1 MKKSTRWIMVLA
13 MVIAQLSFFNAT
25 AQATDYT
32 DTLLVQVNGVGG
44 GMPATVTVNEHDG
57 LYDLILRNFIMEDE
71 KSRLPVG
78 NVEITDINPQII
90 GNKTILHVAR
100 NITISEGDK
109 EGESWYGPNLG
120 KLPVELTAV
129 LENNQLCALIN
140 LNLSTLGQIIE
151 VRFGKAIVEGTG
163 YHIPNTGFEYWHKSS
178 GSYQEPNAWHSF
190 ETATDSYAGS
200 AGHHIEKSDKGRNG
214 STCAKIYSTSIT
226 IPFFGT
232 FIANGT
238 MTTGRLNAGSMS
250 AANNANNAYLDMGK
264 NDKDGNG
271 DPFYVTLN
279 SHPDS
284 LVLYV
289 QFKQGTTNSAH
300 PYATVSAIITDGTYY
315 QDPEDKEYK
324 NVVARASN
332 KKIAVTNGNWEC
344 ISIPF
349 VYESNN
355 VDPKAILVTI
365 STNADAGQGSSGD
378 EVLVDDLTLVYNDKL
393 SSLNVEGFDP
403 NKFEYEVKELNADN
417 LNPVANSRDAIILQS
432 IEETDTTKSA
442 VITVLAA
449 DMRSSNTYKVTVKNT
464 SGIKQTTATT
474 KNTSVTRYGIDG
486 RRVNHARKGQVI
498 IIKQA
503 DGKTV
508 KVIQ

>member
-1 MKKSTRWIMVLA
+1 MMVLA
-13 MVIAQLSFFNAT
+13 MVIAQLLFFNVT
-25 AQATDYT
+25 ALATDYT
-32 DTLLVQVNGVGG
+32 DKLLVLVNGVGNEQD
-44 GMPATVTVNEHDG
+44 ATISVNEHDG
-57 LYDLILRNFIMEDE
+57 LYDLKLKNFALASEGTLIY
-71 KSRLPVG
+71 VG
-78 NVEITDINPQII
+78 NVEVTDIKPQTS
-90 GNKTILHVAR
+90 GNAIILHVAR
-100 NITISEGDK
+100 KITISAGDVEGVDFWMGTML
-109 EGESWYGPNLG
+109 GE
-120 KLPVELTAV
+120 LPVEITAV
-129 LENNQLCALIN
+129 IEDGKAKARIG
-140 LNLSTLGQIIE
+140 LNLMDTDLHQIID
-151 VRFGKAIVEGTG
+151 VRFGSAIVKGTG
-163 YHIPNTGFEYWHKSS
+163 YHIPNGGFEDWHTSKD
-178 GSYQEPNAWHSF
+178 GNEEPNVWHSF
-190 ETATDSYAGS
+190 GS
-200 AGHHIEKSDKGRNG
+200 ASGTWASLAGKHIEKSDKGRNE
-214 STCAKIYSTSIT
+214 STCARIYSTNAV
-226 IPFFGT
+226 FA
-232 FIANGT
+232 IANGT
-238 MTTGRLNAGSMS
+238 MTTGRLKAGSMS
-250 AANNANNAYLDMGK
+250 AANTDNNAYLDMSK
-264 NDKDGNG
+264 SDKDGNG

-324 NVVARASN
+324 NVVAKAKN
-332 KKIAVTNGNWEC
+332 NQIAVTNGNWER

-349 VYESNN
+349 EYKTNN

-417 LNPVANSRDAIILQS
+417 LNPIANSRDAIILQS

-464 SGIKQTTATT
+464 SGIHQTATT

>member
-1 MKKSTRWIMVLA
+1 MKIKKNARWMMVLA
-13 MVIAQLSFFNAT
+13 MVIGQLSFFHVT

-44 GMPATVTVNEHDG
+44 GTMATVTVNEHDG
-57 LYDLILRNFIMEDE
+57 LYDLILRNFILET
-71 KSRLPVG
+71 LAVG
-78 NVEITDINPQII
+78 NVEITNIEPQTV
-90 GNKTILHVAR
+90 GNKTILHVSR
-100 NITISEGDK
+100 DITISEGDL
-109 EGESWYGPNLG
+109 EGKTWFGPELG
-120 KLPVELTAV
+120 PLPVELTAV

-140 LNLSTLGQIIE
+140 LNLMSKLGQIIE
-151 VRFGKAIVEGTG
+151 VRFGNTIVNGKG
-163 YHIPNTGFEYWHKSS
+163 YHIPNGGFEDWHKSS

-190 ETATDSYAGS
+190 ETATGSLAGS
-200 AGHHIEKSDKGRNG
+200 AGHHIEKSDKGRNN
-214 STCAKIYSTSIT
+214 SSCARVYAETVKLFG
-226 IPFFGT
+226 IP
-232 FIANGT
+232 IAVANGT
-238 MTTGRLNAGSMS
+238 MTTGRMNAGDAS
-250 AANNANNAYLDMGK
+250 AASTKNNAYIDMSK
-264 NDKDGNG
+264 TDKDGNG
-271 DPFYVTLN
+271 DPFYVNLT
-279 SHPDS
+279 SRPDS
-284 LVLYV
+284 LVMYLQYN
-289 QFKQGTTNSAH
+289 QGKTNSEYH
-300 PYATVSAIITDGTYY
+300 ATVSAIITEGPYY
-315 QDPEDKEYK
+315 QDPEDNK
-324 NVVARASN
+324 NDKAVAKAKN
-332 KKIAVTNGNWEC
+332 NTIAATNGNWER
-344 ISIPF
+344 IAIPF
-349 VYESNN
+349 VYEDNN
-355 VDPKAILVTI
+355 AEPKAILVTI
-365 STNADAGQGSSGD
+365 STNAKAGTGYDGD

-417 LNPVANSRDAIILQS
+417 LNPVADSRDAIILQS

>member
-1 MKKSTRWIMVLA
+1 MMVLA
-13 MVIAQLSFFNAT
+13 MVIGQLSFFHVT

-44 GMPATVTVNEHDG
+44 GTMATVTVNEHDG
-57 LYDLILRNFIMEDE
+57 LYDLNLRNFIMEDE
-71 KSRLPVG
+71 KTRLAVG
-78 NVEITDINPQII
+78 NVEIIDIKPQTVD
-90 GNKTILHVAR
+90 NKTILHVSR
-100 NITISEGDK
+100 DITISEGDK
-109 EGESWYGPNLG
+109 EGESWYGPMLG
-120 KLPVELTAV
+120 SLPVEVTAV
-129 LENNQLCALIN
+129 LEDNQFCALIN
-140 LNLSTLGQIIE
+140 LNLMSTLGQIIE
-151 VRFGKAIVEGTG
+151 VRFGSKLVNGSG
-163 YHIPNTGFEYWHKSS
+163 FHIPNGGFEDWHKSS
-178 GSYQEPNAWHSF
+178 GTYQEPNAWHSF
-190 ETATDSYAGS
+190 ESATGNFAGS

-238 MTTGRLNAGSMS
+238 MTTGRMNAGSMS
-250 AANNANNAYLDMGK
+250 AANTDNNAYLDMSK
-264 NDKDGNG
+264 SAKDGNG
-271 DPFYVTLN
+271 DPFYVSLN
-279 SHPDS
+279 SRPDS

-324 NVVARASN
+324 NVVAKAKN
-332 KKIAVTNGNWEC
+332 NQIAVTNGKWER

-349 VYESNN
+349 EYTTNN

-417 LNPVANSRDAIILQS
+417 LNPAANSRDAIILQTT
-432 IEETDTTKSA
+432 EETDTTKSA

-486 RRVNHARKGQVI
+486 RRVNQARKGQVI

-508 KVIQ
+508 KVLQ

>member
-13 MVIAQLSFFNAT
+13 MVIAQLSFFNVT

-44 GMPATVTVNEHDG
+44 GTMATVTVNEHDG
-57 LYDLILRNFIMEDE
+57 LYDLILRNFILET
-71 KSRLPVG
+71 LAVG
-78 NVEITDINPQII
+78 NVEITNIEPQTV
-90 GNKTILHVAR
+90 GNKTILHVSR
-100 NITISEGDK
+100 DITISEGDL
-109 EGESWYGPNLG
+109 EGKTWFGPDLG
-120 KLPVELTAV
+120 PLPVELTAV

-140 LNLSTLGQIIE
+140 LNLMSKLGQIIE
-151 VRFGKAIVEGTG
+151 VRFGNTIVNGKG
-163 YHIPNTGFEYWHKSS
+163 YHIPNGGFEDWHKSS

-190 ETATDSYAGS
+190 ETATGSLAGS
-200 AGHHIEKSDKGRNG
+200 AGHHIEKSDKGRNN
-214 STCAKIYSTSIT
+214 SSCARVYAETVKLFG
-226 IPFFGT
+226 IP
-232 FIANGT
+232 IAVANGT
-238 MTTGRLNAGSMS
+238 MTTGRMNAGDAS
-250 AANNANNAYLDMGK
+250 AASTKNNAYIDMSK
-264 NDKDGNG
+264 TDKDGNG
-271 DPFYVTLN
+271 DPFYVNLT
-279 SHPDS
+279 SRPDS
-284 LVLYV
+284 LVMYLQYN
-289 QFKQGTTNSAH
+289 QGKTNSKY
-300 PYATVSAIITDGTYY
+300 YATVSAIITEGPYY
-315 QDPEDKEYK
+315 QDPEDNK
-324 NVVARASN
+324 NDKAVAKAKN
-332 KKIAVTNGNWEC
+332 NTIAATNGNWER
-344 ISIPF
+344 IAIPF
-349 VYESNN
+349 VYEDNN
-355 VDPKAILVTI
+355 AEPKAILVTI
-365 STNADAGQGSSGD
+365 STNAEAGTGYDGD

-417 LNPVANSRDAIILQS
+417 LNPVADSRDAIILQS

-508 KVIQ
+508 KVLK

>member
-1 MKKSTRWIMVLA
+1 MKKSTRWMMVLA
-13 MVIAQLSFFNAT
+13 MVIGQLSFFNVT

-44 GMPATVTVNEHDG
+44 GTMATVTVNEHDG
-57 LYDLILRNFIMEDE
+57 LYDLILRNFILET
-71 KSRLPVG
+71 LAVG
-78 NVEITDINPQII
+78 NVEITNIEPQTV
-90 GNKTILHVAR
+90 GNKTILHVSR
-100 NITISEGDK
+100 DITISEGDL
-109 EGESWYGPNLG
+109 EGKTWFGPDLG
-120 KLPVELTAV
+120 PLPVELTAV

-140 LNLSTLGQIIE
+140 LNLMSKLGQIIE
-151 VRFGKAIVEGTG
+151 VRFGNTIVNGKG
-163 YHIPNTGFEYWHKSS
+163 YHIPNGGFEDWHKSS

-190 ETATDSYAGS
+190 ETATGSLAGS
-200 AGHHIEKSDKGRNG
+200 AGHHIEKSDKGRNN
-214 STCAKIYSTSIT
+214 SSCARVYAETVKLFG
-226 IPFFGT
+226 IP
-232 FIANGT
+232 IAVANGT
-238 MTTGRLNAGSMS
+238 MTTGRMNAGDAS
-250 AANNANNAYLDMGK
+250 AASTKNNAYIDMSK
-264 NDKDGNG
+264 TDKDGNG
-271 DPFYVTLN
+271 DPFYVNLT
-279 SHPDS
+279 SRPDS
-284 LVLYV
+284 LVMYLQYN
-289 QFKQGTTNSAH
+289 QGKTNSKY
-300 PYATVSAIITDGTYY
+300 YATVSAIITEGPYY
-315 QDPEDKEYK
+315 QDPEDNK
-324 NVVARASN
+324 NDKAVAKAKN
-332 KKIAVTNGNWEC
+332 NTIAATNGNWER
-344 ISIPF
+344 IAIPF
-349 VYESNN
+349 VYEDNN
-355 VDPKAILVTI
+355 AEPKAILVTI
-365 STNADAGQGSSGD
+365 STNAEAGTGYDGD

-417 LNPVANSRDAIILQS
+417 LNPVADSRDAIILQS

-486 RRVNHARKGQVI
+486 RHVNHARKGQVI

>member
-1 MKKSTRWIMVLA
+1 MKKNARWMMVLA
-13 MVIAQLSFFNAT
+13 MVIAQLSFFNVT

-44 GMPATVTVNEHDG
+44 GTMATVTVNEHDG
-57 LYDLILRNFIMEDE
+57 LYDLILRNFILET
-71 KSRLPVG
+71 LAVG
-78 NVEITDINPQII
+78 NVEITNIEPQTV
-90 GNKTILHVAR
+90 GNKTILHVSR
-100 NITISEGDK
+100 DITISEGDL
-109 EGESWYGPNLG
+109 EGKTWFGPDLG
-120 KLPVELTAV
+120 PLPVELTAV

-140 LNLSTLGQIIE
+140 LNLMSKLGQIIE
-151 VRFGKAIVEGTG
+151 VRFGNTIVNGKG
-163 YHIPNTGFEYWHKSS
+163 YHIPNGGFEDWHKSS

-190 ETATDSYAGS
+190 ETATGSLAGS
-200 AGHHIEKSDKGRNG
+200 AGHHIEKSDKGRNN
-214 STCAKIYSTSIT
+214 SSCARVYAETVKLFG
-226 IPFFGT
+226 IP
-232 FIANGT
+232 IAVANGT
-238 MTTGRLNAGSMS
+238 MTTGRMNAGDAS
-250 AANNANNAYLDMGK
+250 AASTKNNAYIDMSK
-264 NDKDGNG
+264 TDKDGNG

-279 SHPDS
+279 SRPDS
-284 LVLYV
+284 LVLYM
-289 QFKQGTTNSAH
+289 QFKQGKTNSAH
-300 PYATVSAIITDGTYY
+300 PYATVSAVITDGTYY
-315 QDPEDKEYK
+315 QDPEDKDYK
-324 NVVARASN
+324 NVVAKAKN
-332 KKIAVTNGNWEC
+332 NQIAVTNGNWER

-365 STNADAGQGSSGD
+365 STNADAGQGSKND

-393 SSLNVEGFDP
+393 SSLNVEGFDKD
-403 NKFEYEVKELNADN
+403 KFEYEVKELNADN
-417 LNPVANSRDAIILQS
+417 LNPVADSRDAIILQS

>member
-1 MKKSTRWIMVLA
+1 MMVLA
-13 MVIAQLSFFNAT
+13 MVIGQLSFFHVT

-44 GMPATVTVNEHDG
+44 GTMATVTVNEHDG
-57 LYDLILRNFIMEDE
+57 LYDLILRNFILET
-71 KSRLPVG
+71 LAVG
-78 NVEITDINPQII
+78 NVEITNIEPQTV
-90 GNKTILHVAR
+90 GNKTILHVSR
-100 NITISEGDK
+100 DITISEGDL
-109 EGESWYGPNLG
+109 EGKTWFGPELG
-120 KLPVELTAV
+120 PLPVELTAV

-140 LNLSTLGQIIE
+140 LNLMSKLGQIIE
-151 VRFGKAIVEGTG
+151 VRFGNTIVNGKG
-163 YHIPNTGFEYWHKSS
+163 YHIPNGGFEDWHKSS

-190 ETATDSYAGS
+190 ETATGSLAGS
-200 AGHHIEKSDKGRNG
+200 AGHHIEKSDKGRNN
-214 STCAKIYSTSIT
+214 SSCARVYAETVKLFG
-226 IPFFGT
+226 IP
-232 FIANGT
+232 IAVANGT
-238 MTTGRLNAGSMS
+238 MTTGRMNAGDAS
-250 AANNANNAYLDMGK
+250 AASTKNNAYIDMSK
-264 NDKDGNG
+264 TDKDGNG
-271 DPFYVTLN
+271 DPFYVNLT
-279 SHPDS
+279 SRPDS
-284 LVLYV
+284 LVMYLQYN
-289 QFKQGTTNSAH
+289 QGKTNSEYH
-300 PYATVSAIITDGTYY
+300 ATVSAIITEGPYY
-315 QDPEDKEYK
+315 QDPEDNK
-324 NVVARASN
+324 NDKAVAKAKN
-332 KKIAVTNGNWEC
+332 NTIAATNGNWER
-344 ISIPF
+344 IAIPF
-349 VYESNN
+349 VYEDNN
-355 VDPKAILVTI
+355 AEPKAILVTI
-365 STNADAGQGSSGD
+365 STNAKAGTGYDGD

-417 LNPVANSRDAIILQS
+417 LNPVADSRDAIILQS

>member
-1 MKKSTRWIMVLA
+1 MKKSTRWMMLLA
-13 MVIAQLSFFNAT
+13 MVIAQLSFFHVT

-32 DTLLVQVNGVGG
+32 DKLLVLVNGVGNEQD
-44 GMPATVTVNEHDG
+44 ATISVNEHDG
-57 LYDLILRNFIMEDE
+57 LYDLKLKNFALVSEGTHIY
-71 KSRLPVG
+71 VG
-78 NVEITDINPQII
+78 NVEVTDIKPQTL
-90 GNKTILHVAR
+90 GNAIILHVAR
-100 NITISEGDK
+100 IITISEGDV
-109 EGESWYGPNLG
+109 EGVDFWMGPMLG
-120 KLPVELTAV
+120 ELPVEITAV
-129 LENNQLCALIN
+129 IEDGKAKARIG
-140 LNLSTLGQIIE
+140 LNLMDTDLHQIID
-151 VRFGKAIVEGTG
+151 VRFGSAIVKGTG
-163 YHIPNTGFEYWHKSS
+163 YHIPNGGFEDWHTSKD
-178 GSYQEPNAWHSF
+178 GNEEPNVWHSF
-190 ETATDSYAGS
+190 GS
-200 AGHHIEKSDKGRNG
+200 ASGTWASLAGKHIEKSDKGRNE
-214 STCAKIYSTSIT
+214 STCARIYSTDAV
-226 IPFFGT
+226 FA
-232 FIANGT
+232 IANGT

-250 AANNANNAYLDMGK
+250 AANNANNAYLDMSK

-289 QFKQGTTNSAH
+289 QFKQGTTNSDH
-300 PYATVSAIITDGTYY
+300 PYATVSAVITDGTYY

-324 NVVARASN
+324 NVVAKAKN
-332 KKIAVTNGNWEC
+332 NKIAVTNGNWER

-349 VYESNN
+349 EYTTNN

-365 STNADAGQGSSGD
+365 STNADAGKGSSGD

-417 LNPVANSRDAIILQS
+417 LNPVADSRDAIILQS

-474 KNTSVTRYGIDG
+474 KSTSVTRYGIDG
-486 RRVNHARKGQVI
+486 RRVNQARKGQVI

-508 KVIQ
+508 KVLK

>member
-1 MKKSTRWIMVLA
+1 MMMLA
-13 MVIAQLSFFNAT
+13 MVIAQLSFFNVT

-44 GMPATVTVNEHDG
+44 GTMATVTVNEHDG
-57 LYDLILRNFIMEDE
+57 LYDLNLRNFIMEDE
-71 KSRLPVG
+71 KTRLAVG
-78 NVEITDINPQII
+78 NVEIIDIKPQTVD
-90 GNKTILHVAR
+90 NKTILHVSR
-100 NITISEGDK
+100 DITISEGDK
-109 EGESWYGPNLG
+109 EGESWYGPMLG
-120 KLPVELTAV
+120 SLPVEVTAV
-129 LENNQLCALIN
+129 LEDNQFCALIN
-140 LNLSTLGQIIE
+140 LNLMSTLGQIIE
-151 VRFGKAIVEGTG
+151 VRFGSKLVNGSG
-163 YHIPNTGFEYWHKSS
+163 FHIPNGGFEDWHKSS
-178 GSYQEPNAWHSF
+178 GTYQEPNAWHSF
-190 ETATDSYAGS
+190 ESADGSYANL
-200 AGHHIEKSDKGRNG
+200 AGHHIESSNKGRNG
-214 STCAKIYSTSIT
+214 SACAKIYSTSIS

-232 FIANGT
+232 YIANGT
-238 MTTGRLNAGSMS
+238 MTTGRMHAGSMS
-250 AANNANNAYLDMGK
+250 ADNKENNAYLDMSK
-264 NDKDGNG
+264 SAKDGNG
-271 DPFYVTLN
+271 DPFYVSLN
-279 SHPDS
+279 SRPDS

-324 NVVARASN
+324 NVVAKAKN
-332 KKIAVTNGNWEC
+332 NQIAVTNGNWER

-349 VYESNN
+349 EYTTNN

-365 STNADAGQGSSGD
+365 STNADAGQGSKND

-403 NKFEYEVKELNADN
+403 NKFEYEVEELNADN
-417 LNPVANSRDAIILQS
+417 LNPAANSRDAIILQTT
-432 IEETDTTKSA
+432 EETDTTKSA

-486 RRVNHARKGQVI
+486 RRVNQARKGQVI

>member
-1 MKKSTRWIMVLA
+1 
-13 MVIAQLSFFNAT
+13 
-25 AQATDYT
+25 
-32 DTLLVQVNGVGG
+32 
-44 GMPATVTVNEHDG
+44 
-57 LYDLILRNFIMEDE
+57 
-71 KSRLPVG
+71 
-78 NVEITDINPQII
+78 
-90 GNKTILHVAR
+90 
-100 NITISEGDK
+100 
-109 EGESWYGPNLG
+109 
-120 KLPVELTAV
+120 
-129 LENNQLCALIN
+129 
-140 LNLSTLGQIIE
+140 
-151 VRFGKAIVEGTG
+151 
-163 YHIPNTGFEYWHKSS
+163 
-178 GSYQEPNAWHSF
+178 
-190 ETATDSYAGS
+190 
-200 AGHHIEKSDKGRNG
+200 
-214 STCAKIYSTSIT
+214 
-226 IPFFGT
+226 
-232 FIANGT
+232 
-238 MTTGRLNAGSMS
+238 MS
-250 AANNANNAYLDMGK
+250 AANNANNAYLDMSK

-279 SHPDS
+279 SRPDS
-284 LVLYV
+284 LVLYM
-289 QFKQGTTNSAH
+289 QFKQGKTNSAH
-300 PYATVSAIITDGTYY
+300 PYATVSAVITDGTYY

-332 KKIAVTNGNWEC
+332 KKIAVTNGNWER

-417 LNPVANSRDAIILQS
+417 LNPAANSRDAIILQS

>member
-44 GMPATVTVNEHDG
+44 GTMATVTVNEHDG
-57 LYDLILRNFIMEDE
+57 LYDLILRNFILET
-71 KSRLPVG
+71 LAVG
-78 NVEITDINPQII
+78 NVEITNIEPQTV
-90 GNKTILHVAR
+90 GNKTILHVSR
-100 NITISEGDK
+100 DITISEGDL
-109 EGESWYGPNLG
+109 EGKTWFGPDLG
-120 KLPVELTAV
+120 ELPVELTAV

-140 LNLSTLGQIIE
+140 LNLMSKLGQIIE
-151 VRFGKAIVEGTG
+151 VRFGNTIVNGKG
-163 YHIPNTGFEYWHKSS
+163 YHIPNGGFEDWHKSS

-190 ETATDSYAGS
+190 ETATGSLAGS
-200 AGHHIEKSDKGRNG
+200 AGHHIEKSDKGRNN
-214 STCAKIYSTSIT
+214 SSCARVYAETVKLFG
-226 IPFFGT
+226 IP
-232 FIANGT
+232 IAVANGT
-238 MTTGRLNAGSMS
+238 MTTGRMNAGDAS
-250 AANNANNAYLDMGK
+250 AASTKNNAYIDMSK
-264 NDKDGNG
+264 TDKDGNG
-271 DPFYVTLN
+271 DPFYVNLT
-279 SHPDS
+279 SRPDS
-284 LVLYV
+284 LVMYLQYN
-289 QFKQGTTNSAH
+289 QGKTNSKY
-300 PYATVSAIITDGTYY
+300 YATVSAIITEGPYY
-315 QDPEDKEYK
+315 QDPEDNK
-324 NVVARASN
+324 NNKAVAKAKN
-332 KKIAVTNGNWEC
+332 NTIAATNGIWER
-344 ISIPF
+344 IAIPF
-349 VYESNN
+349 VYEDNN
-355 VDPKAILVTI
+355 AEPKAILVTI
-365 STNADAGQGSSGD
+365 STNAEAGTGYDGD

-417 LNPVANSRDAIILQS
+417 LNPAANSRDAIILQTT
-432 IEETDTTKSA
+432 EETDTTKSA

>member
-1 MKKSTRWIMVLA
+1 MMVLA
-13 MVIAQLSFFNAT
+13 MVIGQLSFFHVT

-44 GMPATVTVNEHDG
+44 GTMATVTVNEHDG
-57 LYDLILRNFIMEDE
+57 LYDLILRNFILET
-71 KSRLPVG
+71 LAVG
-78 NVEITDINPQII
+78 NVEITNIEPQTV
-90 GNKTILHVAR
+90 GNKTILHVSR
-100 NITISEGDK
+100 DITISEGDL
-109 EGESWYGPNLG
+109 EGKTWFGPELG
-120 KLPVELTAV
+120 PLPVELTAV

-140 LNLSTLGQIIE
+140 LNLMSKLGQIIE
-151 VRFGKAIVEGTG
+151 VRFGNTIVNGKG
-163 YHIPNTGFEYWHKSS
+163 YHIPNGGFEDWHKSS

-190 ETATDSYAGS
+190 ETATGSLAGS
-200 AGHHIEKSDKGRNG
+200 AGHHIEKSDKGRNN
-214 STCAKIYSTSIT
+214 SSCARVYAETVKL
-226 IPFFGT
+226 FG
-232 FIANGT
+232 FPIAVANGT
-238 MTTGRLNAGSMS
+238 MTTGRMNAGDAS
-250 AANNANNAYLDMGK
+250 AASTKNNAYIDMSK
-264 NDKDGNG
+264 TDKDGNG
-271 DPFYVTLN
+271 DPFYVNLT
-279 SHPDS
+279 SRPDS
-284 LVLYV
+284 LVMYLQYN
-289 QFKQGTTNSAH
+289 QGKTNSEYH
-300 PYATVSAIITDGTYY
+300 ATVSAIITEGPYY
-315 QDPEDKEYK
+315 QDPEDNK
-324 NVVARASN
+324 NDKAVAKAKN
-332 KKIAVTNGNWEC
+332 NTIAATNGNWER
-344 ISIPF
+344 IAIPF
-349 VYESNN
+349 VYEDNN
-355 VDPKAILVTI
+355 AEPKAILVTI
-365 STNADAGQGSSGD
+365 STNAKAGTGYDGD

-417 LNPVANSRDAIILQS
+417 LNPVADSRDAIILQS